1 VTTTPCPV
9 CLGARW
15 VCEDHLDK
23 PWEHDGCGGA
33 GAACVCN
40 PDAEVEWKEIY
51 AQVDEPPRGAPQ

>member
-1 VTTTPCPV
+1 MSATACPV

-15 VCEDHLDK
+15 VCEDHPDQ

-40 PDAEVEWKEIY
+40 PDAEVEWKEIF
-51 AQVDEPPRGAPQ
+51 AQNGSQDNGSLN